1 MGDSFVASAS
11 VRPETITGVAFLCDD
26 GRVFAL
32 PRPHRHHHLFSL
44 AAFVGDHADPCDQG
58 FMTSKGRY
66 VGREEA
72 LRICIASGQPNR
84 RSGNPSDTRLYS
96 EDVW

>member
-1 MGDSFVASAS
+1 MG
-11 VRPETITGVAFLCDD
+11 ETITGVALLCDD
-26 GRVFAL
+26 GRMFAL

-44 AAFVGDHADPCDQG
+44 AAFIGQDPLQHDQG
-58 FMTSKGRY
+58 FTTSTGRY

-72 LRICIASGQPNR
+72 QRICIAAGQPNR
-84 RSGNPSDTRLYS
+84 RSGNDCDTRLFS